1 MKELVI
7 LVNERDVEI
16 GTMEKMETHLKGK
29 LHRAISVFIFNSKG
43 EMLLQRRAL
52 GKYHTA
58 GLWSNSA
65 CSHPRINEKPIDS
78 AERRLFEEM
87 GLNVKLKF
95 IFKFIYKAKLDNN
108 LIENELDH
116 VFIGTSDEKPNIN
129 VNEVCDYKYIREYEL
144 NLLIEKECES
154 FTPWFKE
161 CYKKV
166 FKMFNHHNNIKSEIL
181 I

>member
-1 MKELVI
+1 MEELVI
-7 LVNERDVEI
+7 LVNKSDVEI
-16 GTMEKMETHLKGK
+16 GVMEKIEAHIMGK
-29 LHRAISVFIFNSKG
+29 LHRAISVFIFNNNG

-52 GKYHTA
+52 EKYHTA

-78 AERRLFEEM
+78 AERRAFEEM
-87 GLNVKLKF
+87 GLNIKLKF
-95 IFKFIYKAKLDNN
+95 IFKFLYKVKLDNN

-129 VNEVCDYKYIREYEL
+129 INEVCDFKYISEYEL
-144 NLLIEKECES
+144 NLLIKKECES

-166 FKMFNHHNNIKSEIL
+166 FKMYKDLSIIKSKL
-181 I
+181 LQ

>member
-7 LVNERDVEI
+7 LVNERDVEL

-78 AERRLFEEM
+78 AERRIFEEM
-87 GLNVKLKF
+87 GINVKLKF
-95 IFKFIYKAKLDNN
+95 IFKFLYKASRKIKN
-108 LIENELDH
+108 LEGITLKTNHRDPIVDDIIEYYE
-116 VFIGTSDEKPNIN
+116 E
-129 VNEVCDYKYIREYEL
+129 EL
-144 NLLIEKECES
+144 NHITSSS
-154 FTPWFKE
+154 FSGSS
-161 CYKKV
+161 KK
-166 FKMFNHHNNIKSEIL
+166 
-181 I
+181 

>member
-1 MKELVI
+1 MTEEVI
-7 LVNERDVEI
+7 LVNERDVEL
-16 GTMEKMETHLKGK
+16 GTMEKIETHLRGK
-29 LHRAISVFIFNSKG
+29 LHRAISVFIFNNSG

-52 GKYHTA
+52 EKYHTA

-95 IFKFIYKAKLDNN
+95 IFKFLYKAKLNNN

-116 VFIGTSDEKPNIN
+116 VFIGTSDEKPSIN
-129 VNEVCDYKYIREYEL
+129 SNEVCDYKYISEYEL
-144 NLLIEKECES
+144 NLLIEKESES

-166 FKMFNHHNNIKSEIL
+166 FKMFNDHNIIKSKIL

>member
-1 MKELVI
+1 MKEEVI
-7 LVNERDVEI
+7 LVNERDLEL

-29 LHRAISVFIFNSKG
+29 LHRAISVFIFNSNGK
-43 EMLLQRRAL
+43 MLLQRRAL
-52 GKYHTA
+52 KKYHTA

-78 AERRLFEEM
+78 AERRVFEEM
-87 GLNVKLKF
+87 GLNVNLKF
-95 IFKFIYKAKLDNN
+95 IFKFLYKAKLDNN

-116 VFIGTSDEKPNIN
+116 IFIGISDEKPNIN
-129 VNEVCDYKYIREYEL
+129 LKEVCDYKYISEYEL
-144 NLLIEKECES
+144 NLLIEKECQS

-166 FKMFNHHNNIKSEIL
+166 FQTHKEQNIIQSKIL

>member
-1 MKELVI
+1 MKEVVI
-7 LVNERDVEI
+7 LVNKKDLEL

-52 GKYHTA
+52 EKYHTA
-58 GLWSNSA
+58 GLWSNTA

-78 AERRLFEEM
+78 AERRVFEEM
-87 GLNVKLKF
+87 GLKVKLKF
-95 IFKFIYKAKLDNN
+95 IFKFLYKAKLDNN

-129 VNEVCDYKYIREYEL
+129 INEVCDYKYISEYEL
-144 NLLIEKECES
+144 NLLIEKEFES

-166 FKMFNHHNNIKSEIL
+166 FKMFKDHNIIEYKIL

>member
-1 MKELVI
+1 MKELVT
-7 LVNERDVEI
+7 LVNERDVEL
-16 GTMEKMETHLKGK
+16 GTMEKIETHLNGK
-29 LHRAISVFIFNSKG
+29 LHRAISVFIFNTKG
-43 EMLLQRRAL
+43 EMLLQKRAL

-58 GLWSNSA
+58 GLWSNTA

-78 AERRLFEEM
+78 AERRIFEEM
-87 GLNVKLKF
+87 GINVKLKF
-95 IFKFIYKAKLDNN
+95 IFKFLYKAILDNN

-116 VFIGTSDEKPNIN
+116 IFIGTSDAKPNIN
-129 VNEVCDYKYIREYEL
+129 VNEVCDYKYICEYEL
-144 NLLIEKECES
+144 NLLIEKEHES

-166 FKMFNHHNNIKSEIL
+166 YKMFNHHNNIKPEIL

>member
-1 MKELVI
+1 
-7 LVNERDVEI
+7 
-16 GTMEKMETHLKGK
+16 
-29 LHRAISVFIFNSKG
+29 
-43 EMLLQRRAL
+43 
-52 GKYHTA
+52 
-58 GLWSNSA
+58 
-65 CSHPRINEKPIDS
+65 
-78 AERRLFEEM
+78 M
-87 GLNVKLKF
+87 GINVKLKF
-95 IFKFIYKAKLDNN
+95 IFKFLYKEKLDNN

-129 VNEVCDYKYIREYEL
+129 ANEVCDYKYISEYEL

-166 FKMFNHHNNIKSEIL
+166 FKMFNDHNIIKSKIL